1 MGNVDGVL
9 LKSEDKG
16 RNTYNEK
23 LLKYNSKFAQL
34 VGKQKSNIDAI
45 ENILEGLPTVKFM
58 DLLRRDIKDLDEKQ
72 KSFRQHFEELKIT
85 IN

>member
-16 RNTYNEK
+16 RNAYNEK